1 MTRYLLTVLALAV
14 GLLASEARGAL
25 IANGTFETGTFTGW
39 TLTGTGFFI
48 DTDQPSEGKYFAHA
62 VFVAQEGG
70 GGQSTITQTFTAPA
84 NLLDISVDMGWVGV
98 PGLRSAILKCPSLGT
113 QVDLFAGTELSL
125 PNAWKRYTS
134 GVAAMSGRN
143 VEIDFFASGTETN
156 GMNFY
161 VDNIQFTQATPEPG
175 TMAILATGGLSLL
188 GGWRRRRRP

>member
-25 IANGTFETGTFTGW
+25 MTNGTFETGTFAGW

-48 DTDQPSEGKYFAHA
+48 DTDQPSQGTYFAHA

-70 GGQSTITQTFTAPA
+70 GGQSSIKQTFTAPT
-84 NLLDISVDMGWVGV
+84 NLNQISVDMGWVGV
-98 PGLRSAILKCPSLGT
+98 PGQRSAILRCPSLGT
-113 QVDLFAGTELSL
+113 QIDLFAGTEASL

-134 GVAAMSGRN
+134 NVSAMLGLS
-143 VEIDFFASGTETN
+143 VEIEFFATGTDTN

-161 VDNIQFTQATPEPG
+161 VDNIQFIPEPV
-175 TMAILATGGLSLL
+175 TMAFLAAGWLSLL
-188 GGWRRRRRP
+188 AGRRQRR